1 MMGKVGHMVG
11 TIALVGLLTGL
22 AGCDWWP
29 PALQERIGQQEAELK
44 ALQADKVR
52 MQTKV
57 TELTRTVEEMTAQTV
72 QMQQT
77 NNDLKMQ
84 VDQLRAALAEADARA
99 KAKSAPKTSSP
110 MKRKR

>member
-1 MMGKVGHMVG
+1 MMGKAGHVVG

-22 AGCDWWP
+22 GGCDWWP

-44 ALQADKVR
+44 AFQADKVR
-52 MQTKV
+52 TQTKV
-57 TELTRTVEEMTAQTV
+57 TELTRTVEEMTAQMQ

-77 NNDLKMQ
+77 NSELKMQ

-99 KAKSAPKTSSP
+99 KAKPAPKTSSP